1 MQQFDYYST
10 GSEVA
15 SRELLF
21 IGFDGDFDAHIYNF
35 PYQSEEYNYS
45 IENNPLHAMQ
55 WLESRVARIETFQ
68 TPYAIFCN
76 IRWLLSDGFRLVRQL
91 AEHPD
96 LCYVPVIALAGPGE
110 MVNRALLV
118 KHRIDDCY
126 TVPVEWDMLEDRLS
140 FLNQYKPQ
148 LLEHAQQV
156 PKEAIGFRTSRGKR
170 IFDVLGATFGLALSL
185 PVWLPIMVA
194 IRLESKGPVLYRS
207 KRVGAGYKVFN
218 FLKFRSMRTDADTLL
233 HQVMHLNQYATA
245 DDDGG
250 GSGPAFLKIANDPRI
265 TRVGRFIRKYS
276 IDELPQLINVL
287 RGDMSLVGNRPL
299 PLYEAELLTRDEWAA
314 RFLAPAGITGLWQV
328 TKRGHADMSAEE
340 RIALDVRY
348 SREYCAWVDLLI
360 IFKTFRAFI
369 QKESV

>member
-1 MQQFDYYST
+1 MQQFDYFST

-21 IGFDGDFDAHIYNF
+21 IGFDGNFDAHIYNF

-68 TPYAIFCN
+68 TPYAIMGN

-96 LCYVPVIALAGPGE
+96 LCYIPVIALAGPGE
-110 MVNRALLV
+110 AVDRALLV
-118 KHRIDDCY
+118 EHGIDDCY
-126 TVPVEWDMLEDRLS
+126 TIPVEWDMLESRLD

-148 LLEHAQQV
+148 LLEQV
-156 PKEAIGFRTSRGKR
+156 HGSQMAAGFQLPVSKR
-170 IFDVLGATFGLALSL
+170 VFDVVGATIGLILSL
-185 PVWLPIMVA
+185 PIWLPTIIA
-194 IRLESKGPVLYRS
+194 IRLESKGPVVYRS
-207 KRVGAGYKVFN
+207 KRVGAGYKVFD
-218 FLKFRSMRTDADTLL
+218 FLKFRSMRTDADALL
-233 HQVMHLNQYATA
+233 AEMKHLNQYTTT
-245 DDDGG
+245 DNNG
-250 GSGPAFLKIANDPRI
+250 GPAFVKFANDPRV
-265 TRVGRFIRKYS
+265 TRVGRIIRKYS
-276 IDELPQLINVL
+276 IDELPQLFNVL

-299 PLYEAELLTRDEWAA
+299 PLYEAEQLTRDEWAA

-348 SREYCAWVDLLI
+348 SREYCGWGDLMI
-360 IFKTFRAFI
+360 IFRTFRAFI
-369 QKESV
+369 QKERV

>member
-35 PYQSEEYNYS
+35 PYQSEEYSYS
-45 IENNPLHAMQ
+45 IENNPIHAMH
-55 WLESRVARIETFQ
+55 WLESRVSHIETFQ
-68 TPYAIFCN
+68 TPYAIFAN
-76 IRWLLSDGFRLVRQL
+76 IRWLINDGFRLVRQL

-96 LCYVPVIALAGPGE
+96 LCYIPVIALAGPGE
-110 MVNRALLV
+110 SVNRALLV
-118 KHRIDDCY
+118 EHGVDDCY
-126 TVPVEWDMLEDRLS
+126 TVPVEWDMLEARLD

-148 LLEHAQQV
+148 LLEHDQ
-156 PKEAIGFRTSRGKR
+156 KTSSEEMGIRIPLGKR
-170 IFDVLGATFGLALSL
+170 IFDVLGASFGLLISS
-185 PVWLPIMVA
+185 PIWLPTIVA
-194 IRLESKGPVLYRS
+194 IRLESKGPILYRS
-207 KRVGAGYKVFN
+207 KRVGAGYKVFD
-218 FLKFRSMRTDADTLL
+218 FLKFRSMRTDADAML
-233 HQVMHLNQYATA
+233 QQMKHLNQYSS
-245 DDDGG
+245 GEG
-250 GSGPAFLKIANDPRI
+250 NGPAFVKFANDPRV

-299 PLYEAELLTRDEWAA
+299 PLYEAEQLTRDEWAA

-328 TKRGHADMSAEE
+328 TKRGHSDMSAEE

-348 SREYCAWVDLLI
+348 SREHCAWADLLI

>member
-21 IGFDGDFDAHIYNF
+21 IGFDGDFDAHIHNF

-45 IENNPLHAMQ
+45 IANNPLQAMQ

-68 TPYAIFCN
+68 TPYAILGN
-76 IRWLLSDGFRLVRQL
+76 IRWLLNDGFRLVQQL
-91 AEHPD
+91 SEHPD
-96 LCYVPVIALAGPGE
+96 LCYIPVIALAGPDDI
-110 MVNRALLV
+110 VDRALLV
-118 KHRIDDCY
+118 EHRVDDCY
-126 TVPVEWDMLEDRLS
+126 TVPVEWGMLEDRLD

-156 PKEAIGFRTSRGKR
+156 PQEAIGFQIPLGKR
-170 IFDVLGATFGLALSL
+170 IFDVLGATFVLTLSS
-185 PVWLPIMVA
+185 PVWLLTMIA
-194 IRLESKGPVLYRS
+194 IRLESKGSVVYRS
-207 KRVGAGYKVFN
+207 KRVGAGYKVFD
-218 FLKFRSMRTDADTLL
+218 FLKFRSMRTDADAQLQHL
-233 HQVMHLNQYATA
+233 AHLNQYTS
-245 DDDGG
+245 DDDS
-250 GSGPAFLKIANDPRI
+250 SGPTFIKIANDPRV

-276 IDELPQLINVL
+276 IDELPQLVNVL

-299 PLYEAELLTRDEWAA
+299 PVYEAEQITRDEWAA

-328 TKRGHADMSAEE
+328 TKRGHFSMSAEE

-348 SREYCAWVDLLI
+348 AREYCAWGDLQI